1 MVDRTVPVSSPCG
14 AELANLIESTF
25 RHVNIALANE
35 LAMFGHELGVDVW
48 EAINAAST
56 KPFDFMPFTPGP
68 GVGGHSLPIDPSY
81 PSWRVQRTLG
91 RGFRFVELAND
102 INSHMPDYV
111 VRRLL
116 LALNKRGRA
125 MIGSRILLLGLAYKK
140 NTSDARN
147 SPAIRVAELLL
158 RMGAEVRAADPL
170 VAEPT
175 AISLAVARVDATPE
189 EIAAADIVVLLTDHD
204 AFTAADVGRH
214 ARYVLDCR
222 RVLAGANVETL

>member
-1 MVDRTVPVSSPCG
+1 M
-14 AELANLIESTF
+14 
-25 RHVNIALANE
+25 
-35 LAMFGHELGVDVW
+35 
-48 EAINAAST
+48 
-56 KPFDFMPFTPGP
+56 
-68 GVGGHSLPIDPSY
+68 
-81 PSWRVQRTLG
+81 QRALG
-91 RGFRFVELAND
+91 RNFRIIELAND

-116 LALNKRGRA
+116 LALNKHGRP

-140 NTSDARN
+140 NTGDARS

-170 VAEPT
+170 VTEPT
-175 AISLAVARVDATPE
+175 IISSAVARVDATPE
-189 EIAAADIVVLLTDHD
+189 GIAAADAVVLLTDHD
-204 AFTAADVGRH
+204 AFTAADVGCH